1 METGLPADETQVR
14 LQGKGSAMAVSWVL
28 GVGALASRNSIFTIG
43 DYYYKLFPDY
53 HPDRVLTLVYQTLA
67 LSAMILFTYKESKIN
82 TRRRNMSGYILFFL
96 TTLALVLLDLIT
108 SGKGGT
114 RNYIVICVFVAAF
127 GVADAHVQG
136 GMVGDLSLMCPEFVQ
151 SFFGGMAASG
161 ALTSALRLITK
172 AAFEKS
178 DSGLRKGA
186 IMFLAI
192 STLLELVCIY
202 LYAYVFPNLP
212 VVKYYRTKAAL
223 EGSKTVSSDLVAA
236 GIQTNASV
244 SEQDVLKPRESLC
257 KKELLFQNIDY
268 AVEIFLIFLLS
279 LSIFP
284 GFLYENTGKHHW
296 GSWYPLVL
304 IAVFNLW
311 DLIGRYI
318 PLKNSIKMESRKG
331 LLLAT
336 LSRFLLVPAFHF
348 TGKYGNP
355 GLMLFLVLFLGLSNG
370 YLTVCVMTV
379 APRGYKG
386 PEQNALGNLL
396 VLCLLGGIFA
406 GVSLDWLW
414 LLD

>member
-1 METGLPADETQVR
+1 METTDLAEEAQVR
-14 LQGKGSAMAVSWVL
+14 LEGRSSAMAVSWVL

-53 HPDRVLTLVYQTLA
+53 HPDRVLTLVYQSLA
-67 LSAMILFTYKESKIN
+67 LATMVLFTYKESKIN
-82 TRRRNMSGYILFFL
+82 TRRRNISGYIMFFL
-96 TTLALVLLDLIT
+96 TTLALVLLDLLT

-114 RNYIVICVFVAAF
+114 QNYIVICIFVAAF

-136 GMVGDLSLMCPEFVQ
+136 GMVGDLSLMCPELVQ

-178 DSGLRKGA
+178 NSGLRKGA

-192 STLLELVCIY
+192 STLLELICIY

-223 EGSKTVSSDLVAA
+223 EGSKTVSSDLVAV
-236 GIQTNASV
+236 GIQTKA
-244 SEQDVLKPRESLC
+244 SEQVVPEPMERLS
-257 KKELLFQNIDY
+257 KKELFFQNMDY
-268 AVEIFLIFLLS
+268 AVEIFIIFLLS

-284 GFLYENTGKHHW
+284 GFLYENTGKHQW

-304 IAVFNLW
+304 IAVFNLG

-318 PLKNSIKMESRKG
+318 PMINFIKMEGRKS

-336 LSRFLLVPAFHF
+336 LSRFLLILAFHF
-348 TGKYGNP
+348 AAKYGNP
-355 GLMLFLVLFLGLSNG
+355 ALMLSLVSFLGLSNG
-370 YLTVCVMTV
+370 YLTVCIMTV
-379 APRGYKG
+379 APKGYKG

>member
-1 METGLPADETQVR
+1 MKTADPAEEAQVR
-14 LQGKGSAMAVSWVL
+14 LEGKCSAMAVSWVL

-53 HPDRVLTLVYQTLA
+53 HPDRVLTLVYQSLA
-67 LSAMILFTYKESKIN
+67 LATMVLFTYKESKIN

-114 RNYIVICVFVAAF
+114 QNYIFICVFVAAF

-186 IMFLAI
+186 VMFLAI

-223 EGSKTVSSDLVAA
+223 EGSKTVSSDLLAV
-236 GIQTNASV
+236 GIQTKA
-244 SEQDVLKPRESLC
+244 SEQVVFEPLERLS
-257 KKELLFQNIDY
+257 KKELFFQNIDY
-268 AVEIFLIFLLS
+268 SVEIFVIFLLS

-284 GFLYENTGKHHW
+284 GFLYENTGKHQW

-311 DLIGRYI
+311 DLIGRYM
-318 PLKNSIKMESRKG
+318 PLINFIKMENRKS

-336 LSRFLLVPAFHF
+336 LSRFLLIPAFHF
-348 TGKYGNP
+348 TAKYGSP
-355 GLMLFLVLFLGLSNG
+355 AMMLFLVSFLGLSNG

-379 APRGYKG
+379 APKGYKG

-414 LLD
+414 ILD